1 MTLAETP
8 PCEICGE
15 DAVATQTDGGVTI
28 PVCAIHL
35 SMSDPAAPAI
45 YIEIARRQAAKK
57 N

>member
-8 PCEICGE
+8 PCEICGDE
-15 DAVATQTDGGVTI
+15 AVATQTDGGVTI

-35 SMSDPAAPAI
+35 SMSDREAPAI
-45 YIEIARRQAAKK
+45 YIEIARRQAARK